1 MNDAFPVS
9 IERTPAGTYRLHW
22 RESDLTGPV
31 RIRVHTEPE
40 QAPHTAP
47 AREGAAPGVEIDPA
61 SPARHYFHLE
71 PAAGEAITAA
81 QRDVALE
88 GGTNFRDMGG
98 YRAADGR
105 RVRWGK
111 LFRSGHSSRMT
122 DDDRERVAALD
133 IRTCCDFRRHEER
146 LIEPNGLPESVRI
159 VGLQLMPGSAISF
172 YERIAAGDAT
182 PEDMAALMQTINRD
196 FVRSNTEPFRR
207 MFALLLAQEEGAFM
221 INCAAGKDRTG
232 FGAAMILMAL
242 GVSEQDIVADYMLS
256 LTYFPIHRE
265 LDRVRRKYVP
275 PGGYFDK
282 DVMLPMM
289 EARGEYIAAALEEI
303 RALHPSREDFLLRA
317 FGLGEAELRRL
328 RERLTA

>member
-1 MNDAFPVS
+1 MNTAFPVS
-9 IERTPAGTYRLHW
+9 IERTPEGAYRLHW
-22 RESDLTGPV
+22 HESDLTGPV

-40 QAPHTAP
+40 QAPHAAP
-47 AREGAAPGVEIDPA
+47 AREDAAPGVEIDPG
-61 SPARHYFHLE
+61 SSARHYFHLE

-81 QRDVALE
+81 QRDVPLE

-111 LFRSGHSSRMT
+111 LFRSGHSSHLT
-122 DDDRERVAALD
+122 DDDRERVVALD
-133 IRTCCDFRRHEER
+133 IRTCCDFRRDEER
-146 LIEPNGLPESVRI
+146 VIEPNGLPESVCI
-159 VGLQLMPGSAISF
+159 VGLPLMPGSAISF
-172 YERIAAGDAT
+172 YERIASGDAT

-196 FVRSNTEPFRR
+196 FVRSNTEPFRG
-207 MFALLLAQEEGAFM
+207 MFEQLLAQEEGAFM

-275 PGGYFDK
+275 PGGHFDK

-289 EARGEYIAAALEEI
+289 EARGEYIAAALNEI
-303 RALHPSREDFLLRA
+303 RARHASREDFLLQA

-328 RERLTA
+328 RARLTA

>member
-1 MNDAFPVS
+1 MSNAFPVS
-9 IERTPAGTYRLHW
+9 IERTPDGGYRLHW
-22 RESDLTGPV
+22 SESDLRGPV
-31 RIRVHTEPE
+31 RIRVHTQPE
-40 QAPHTAP
+40 KAPHAAP
-47 AREGAAPGVEIDPA
+47 AVENAAPGVEIDPR
-61 SPARHYFHLE
+61 SSARHYFHLE
-71 PAAGEAITAA
+71 PATGEALMAA
-81 QRDVALE
+81 QRDVPLE

-111 LFRSGHSSRMT
+111 LFRSGHSSNMT

-133 IRTCCDFRRHEER
+133 IRTCCDFRRDEER
-146 LIEPNGLPESVRI
+146 VIEPNGLPESVRI

-182 PEDMAALMQTINRD
+182 PADMAALMETINRD

-207 MFALLLAQEEGAFM
+207 MFEQLLAQEDGAFM

-242 GVSEQDIVADYMLS
+242 GVPEQDIIADYMLS

-275 PGGYFDK
+275 PGGRFDK
-282 DVMLPMM
+282 DVMMPMM
-289 EARGEYIAAALEEI
+289 EARGEYIAAALNEI
-303 RALHPSREDFLLRA
+303 RSLHASREAFLREA
-317 FGLGEAELRRL
+317 FGLGEGELRRL